1 MSEPQGGRK
10 GMNWF
15 YPALLTPD
23 ICINANNASH
33 GHRLSHQVTA
43 PINSHCYSKL
53 LPASC
58 MDANVHDD
66 RAQVYTHIPRYPRLF
81 LTIRRRSTNLL
92 LWRQRQPFS
101 TSQVLNTS
109 SISCCFSHLLA
120 YSVNTSSSQHFSTL
134 PAFLVIASVS
144 HISLPT
150 YSVNTS
156 QVLNT
161 SQHFQHFLSSLL
173 FLTSPYLRFCN
184 RSWACW
190 GKHLQYFISFLLLIN
205 IQYLSTKVEGCEKR
219 YEYLPKPI
227 IVLIIKVVKIHK
239 PVAAVTWNKETST
252 FL

>member
-1 MSEPQGGRK
+1 
-10 GMNWF
+10 MNWF

-23 ICINANNASH
+23 VCINANNASH

-150 YSVNTS
+150 ASTLQVLNCNTFSISCHCFCFSHLLTYSVNTSSSQHFSTLPAFLVIASVSHISLPTYSVNTS

-184 RSWACW
+184 RS
-190 GKHLQYFISFLLLIN
+190 
-205 IQYLSTKVEGCEKR
+205 
-219 YEYLPKPI
+219 
-227 IVLIIKVVKIHK
+227 
-239 PVAAVTWNKETST
+239 
-252 FL
+252 